1 MRVALLI
8 FWFLSTQCFASD
20 PYPINPNVDIQHYQF
35 DIDLYPEESRI
46 EVVAKI
52 KIAVAGEQLQQ
63 FYLDLDDL
71 NDDGTGMKISSVDY
85 NGKSITIAHSEDR
98 ILIDLPESL
107 DRGAKFELTLGY
119 TGQPKDG
126 LIISQTDKKAIT
138 VFGDNWPN
146 RAHYWLSTVDHPSDK
161 ATVDFSVSAPKNY
174 QVIATGL
181 LQKEESVAGKRVKYY
196 WSNSVPIPTKVMV
209 MGAAEFEVFEQGD
222 VAGVPV
228 STWLYKGDAK
238 KGLPLF
244 NETVNILKFFSDW
257 IGEYPYAKLAHVQST
272 TRYGGMEN
280 AGNIFY
286 YEDITNSEEPRDR
299 LIAHETAH
307 QWFGNSASEKD
318 WHHVWLSEGF
328 ATYMT
333 MIYVENEKG
342 RDEMKADLEKA
353 RTRVVDFN
361 NKSPKSSVI
370 DTTIV
375 ELTKLLNANSYQKG
389 AWFLHMLRHKVGDE
403 VFQASI
409 REYYTSYRNS
419 NALTDDFRAIVEKNS
434 GMELEG
440 FFTTWLYRSDLPKLE
455 WSWRQKPGDQRASI
469 RIKQAQMR
477 AFEGL
482 EVEVAIYV
490 NNRDEPLIKTM
501 PITSTSKEYSYL
513 VNGAVDRVEI
523 DPERK
528 LLFEGQYTKDGR
540 Q

>member
-1 MRVALLI
+1 MRAALLI
-8 FWFLSTQCFASD
+8 LCFLSTQCFAGD
-20 PYPINPNVDIQHYQF
+20 PYPINPNVNIQHYQF
-35 DIDLYPEESRI
+35 DIDLYPEDGRI

-71 NDDGTGMKISSVDY
+71 NEDGTGMKISSVDY
-85 NGKSITIAHSEDR
+85 NGKSLDIAHNEDR

-107 DRGAKFELTLGY
+107 DKGAEFELTIGY

-126 LIISQTDKKAIT
+126 LIISQNDKKRIT

-146 RAHYWLSTVDHPSDK
+146 RAHFWLATVDHPSDK
-161 ATVDFSVSAPKNY
+161 ATVDFSVSVPRDYK
-174 QVIATGL
+174 VIATGL
-181 LQKEESVAGKRVKYY
+181 LQKEEPMSGKRTKYY

-209 MGAAEFEVFEQGD
+209 MGAAEFEVFEQGE
-222 VAGVPV
+222 VAGAPV
-228 STWLYKGDAK
+228 STWLYKGAGK

-244 NETVNILKFFSDW
+244 KETVNILEFFSDW

-286 YEDITNSEEPRDR
+286 YEDITNSEVPRGR

-307 QWFGNSASEKD
+307 QWFGNSASEKN

-333 MIYVENEKG
+333 MIYVENQKG
-342 RDEMKADLEKA
+342 RDEIKADLEKA
-353 RTRVVDFN
+353 RARVVDFN

-375 ELTKLLNANSYQKG
+375 ELTKVLNANSYQKG
-389 AWFLHMLRHKVGDE
+389 AWFLHMLRQKVGDE
-403 VFQASI
+403 IFQTSV
-409 REYYTSYRNS
+409 REYYATYRES
-419 NALTDDFRAIVEKNS
+419 NALTDDFRVIVEKNS
-434 GMELEG
+434 DMELAS
-440 FFTTWLYRSDLPKLE
+440 FFTTWLYRPDLPKLE
-455 WSWRQKPGDQRASI
+455 WSWRQREGDQRVGI
-469 RIKQAQMR
+469 RIKQSQMR
-477 AFEGL
+477 AFNGL
-482 EVEVAIYV
+482 EVEVAIHV
-490 NNRDEPLIKTM
+490 ANRDKPMIKT
-501 PITSTSKEYSYL
+501 IQINSTSKEYSYL
-513 VNGAVDRVEI
+513 VNGGVDRVEI

-528 LLFEGQYTKDGR
+528 LLFEGEYTKDAT

>member
-71 NDDGTGMKISSVDY
+71 NEDGTGMKISSVDY
-85 NGKSITIAHSEDR
+85 NGKSIDIVHSEDR

-107 DRGAKFELTLGY
+107 DQGSEFELTLGY

-209 MGAAEFEVFEQGD
+209 MGAAEFEVFEQGEA
-222 VAGVPV
+222 AGVPV
-228 STWLYKGDAK
+228 STWLYKGEAK

-409 REYYTSYRNS
+409 REYYASYRNS

-469 RIKQAQMR
+469 RIRQAQMR
-477 AFEGL
+477 AFDGL

-490 NNRDEPLIKTM
+490 TNRDEPLIKTM

-528 LLFEGQYTKDGR
+528 LLFEGEYTKDAR

>member
-1 MRVALLI
+1 MRIALLF

-20 PYPINPNVDIQHYQF
+20 PYPLNPNVDIQHYDF

-46 EVVAKI
+46 EVIAKI
-52 KIAVAGEQLQQ
+52 KIAVAGEKLKQ
-63 FYLDLDDL
+63 FYLDLDDI
-71 NDDGTGMKISSVDY
+71 NEDGTGMKISSVDY
-85 NGKSITIAHSEDR
+85 NGKSINIAHDEDR

-107 DRGAKFELTLGY
+107 DQGAEFELVIDY

-126 LIISQTDKKAIT
+126 LIISQNDKKRIT

-161 ATVDFSVSAPKNY
+161 ATVDFSVSVPKDY
-174 QVIATGL
+174 RVIATGL
-181 LQKEESVAGKRVKYY
+181 LQKEESMARKRTKYY

-222 VAGVPV
+222 VAGAPV

-244 NETVNILKFFSDW
+244 NETVNILEFFSDW

-280 AGNIFY
+280 ASNIFY
-286 YEDITNSEEPRDR
+286 YEDIANSEVPRDR

-361 NKSPKSSVI
+361 RKSPKSSVI

-375 ELTKLLNANSYQKG
+375 ELTQLLNANSYQKG

-403 VFQASI
+403 AFQTSI
-409 REYYTSYRNS
+409 QEYYATYRDS
-419 NALTDDFRAIVEKNS
+419 NALTDDFRAMVEKNS
-434 GMELEG
+434 SMELAD

-455 WSWRQKPGDQRASI
+455 WSWRQKSGNQRVGV

-490 NNRDEPLIKTM
+490 SNRAEPMIKTM

-513 VNGAVDRVEI
+513 VNGEVDRVEI
-523 DPERK
+523 DPQRK
-528 LLFEGQYTKDGR
+528 LLFEGEYTKDGE